1 MDSIFLKVL
10 NMSTGTCYV
19 IAAVLI
25 ARLLL
30 RRAPKIYSYLLWA
43 VVGFR
48 LCCPFSFRS
57 VFSLFSV
64 KPLQSTLSSGSGAE
78 GPVFFP
84 DVYDTLEQV
93 AAGYKSIFD
102 WGRRQFFSVSTGRDH
117 ACKYWKHP

>member
-43 VVGFR
+43 VVFIA
-48 LCCPFSFRS
+48 L
-57 VFSLFSV
+57 
-64 KPLQSTLSSGSGAE
+64 
-78 GPVFFP
+78 
-84 DVYDTLEQV
+84 DI
-93 AAGYKSIFD
+93 SI
-102 WGRRQFFSVSTGRDH
+102 
-117 ACKYWKHP
+117 PN